1 MRDVSGRQLVRVAV
15 GVLAVIAQIA
25 LGFYYV
31 LMPILVVPESWIY
44 ILWLIWAVEMV
55 AVIWLAVRRTWFA
68 PLVPIVSLV
77 AVLFLYEYGDANL
90 GWGA

>member
-1 MRDVSGRQLVRVAV
+1 MREVNGHQLARVAV
-15 GVLAVIAQIA
+15 GVLAVLAQIA
-25 LGFYYV
+25 LGSYYV
-31 LMPILVVPESWIY
+31 LLPILVVTGSWIY
-44 ILWLIWAVEMV
+44 ILWLMWALEMV

-77 AVLFLYEYGDANL
+77 VVLLLYEYGDANL